1 MRGIILLCA
10 LLTLS
15 ACNQSNTNN
24 ANTGNNSN
32 TNSTTNNTNSARDI
46 NNANSANKSD
56 AARTKADFS
65 TPKAAIDTFISAA
78 ANRDADLLSTCFDED
93 SPKEFQKF
101 RDKTASQKD
110 LDELATFVKSA
121 RVTGIEQ
128 SGNAAEVSVQ
138 FNERN
143 EQIAMKKTSEGWKIV
158 DF

>member
-1 MRGIILLCA
+1 MRTIVLFCA

-15 ACNQSNTNN
+15 ACNSSNTNN

-32 TNSTTNNTNSARDI
+32 ANSNTNNTNTAR
-46 NNANSANKSD
+46 NANNSNDANKPD
-56 AARTKADFS
+56 AAKTKADFS

-78 ANRDADLLSTCFDED
+78 ANRDAELLSKCFDAD
-93 SPKEFQKF
+93 SPKEFLKF

-110 LDELATFVKSA
+110 LDELAQFVQGAKI
-121 RVTGIEQ
+121 TGLEEA
-128 SGNAAEVSVQ
+128 GNAAEVSVQ

-143 EQIAMKKTSEGWKIV
+143 EQIAMKKTAEGWKIV